1 MGVASGMALITVV
14 CEIFPVMARRAV
26 ERQTQYDAEDP
37 RPAPTG
43 IDVFTST
50 ENEGRLRTK
59 YTGSKVY

>member
-1 MGVASGMALITVV
+1 MGVASGVAVVTVV

-50 ENEGRLRTK
+50 ENEGHLRTQ
-59 YTGSKVY
+59 YISRKVY